1 MEGCVYATFFGGPD
15 QFLVLKG
22 RLNNRKIGYG
32 PVKNEQ
38 TGTDQWLFRFRGYR
52 RLWPQY
58 LKKHGSIPIPKKHDT
73 HSLHEQK
80 CEVRTPFS
88 TGPYPIFLSCKR
100 AFCLSAFTF
109 FGELSDLLFIG
120 FFAAWPRSRKLLWVG
135 NNTWKVFWASD
146 SIHYTQTKSPRF
158 RVLGLQNT
166 FKRIRSFKNVTSA
179 NTGSDTDLQQFST
192 WESRLTTSFSFSI
205 HISHIFATYTW
216 SLRLL
221 FRQCGCVA
229 LMKGYQTVEAR
240 KRYLKQ
246 SALLCMTHW
255 NTKINWIH
263 SVEPGFE
270 ELLKTAVL
278 FIGIIGDRS
287 HIFGFCLVLLDF

>member
-22 RLNNRKIGYG
+22 RLHNRKIGYG

-58 LKKHGSIPIPKKHDT
+58 LKKHGSIPIPKNMIRIVYTSKNVRSVLLSRRVRT
-73 HSLHEQK
+73 QFFCRVNGLSVSAPLHSLVNFLICFSLVFLPPDRGHVNCYEWVTTHGK
-80 CEVRTPFS
+80 CFEPLTAYIILKPKA
-88 TGPYPIFLSCKR
+88 PDLEYLACKI
-100 AFCLSAFTF
+100 
-109 FGELSDLLFIG
+109 LLKG
-120 FFAAWPRSRKLLWVG
+120 LGHLKM
-135 NNTWKVFWASD
+135 
-146 SIHYTQTKSPRF
+146 SPR
-158 RVLGLQNT
+158 RTQV
-166 FKRIRSFKNVTSA
+166 
-179 NTGSDTDLQQFST
+179 SDTDLQQFST
-192 WESRLTTSFSFSI
+192 WESRLTTSFSFYI

-246 SALLCMTHW
+246 SALLCM
-255 NTKINWIH
+255 IH
-263 SVEPGFE
+263 
-270 ELLKTAVL
+270 
-278 FIGIIGDRS
+278 
-287 HIFGFCLVLLDF
+287 